1 MLDKAIKITYGLLF
15 FVTPLIMYPSTS
27 EIFEFNKLLFIYMCT
42 IIVMALWS
50 VKMIQL
56 RRIIIKKTIVDIP
69 IVIFLIILI
78 LSTIFSI
85 DRHTSL
91 WGYYGRFNGGV
102 ISILSFIVLYYGFV
116 SNIGKK
122 YIEKVLLLSVYSSL
136 AVILWGLPGKFGYDL
151 TCFIFTGQL
160 SNSCWTDQFRPSE
173 RMFSTLGQP
182 NWLGAYLA
190 VTFFIALYFLF
201 KQDDHKKINNSWTN
215 IKEVCLNIYIP
226 LNFLIILYTRSRSA
240 LVSVAIG
247 CVLFI
252 MYEFYIALTNGSKK
266 HHVLKIAIFS
276 ISLFCMTLLGKTGIP
291 KIDALLKISA
301 AKPVVV
307 QNLPAASLTNQP
319 KKIEIT
325 DSLDIR
331 KIVWQGAIELGKQ
344 YPMFGTGP
352 ETFAYAYYFVR
363 PQSHN
368 LTTEWDYIYNK
379 AHNEYLNYL
388 ATTGYLG
395 LIAYMSVIT
404 MSIYAF
410 AMNALKG
417 KKNAQLLSFCLLLS
431 YITILLTNFF
441 GFSVTTVN
449 LFFFLLPAFIL
460 ASKNEETEQSASKH
474 YNPAHPVAVF
484 GIIVASAVLLFGV
497 FSYWYADTQ
506 YKKGDDLS
514 KGADYQNAA
523 FYLSDARKWRS
534 EHVYD
539 DKLSFV
545 LANLAYQAASQ
556 QQNQTA
562 KQLVALSYT
571 YNKNSIS
578 SSPENILYYKTRAK
592 DFYLFFQSTN
602 NPEYLK
608 LAIDTLNSATKLAPT
623 DPKIPYSLAVFYSI
637 LGDVYKDKQV
647 EYRAKSLE
655 AVNKAIQMKSDYK
668 DNYMLK
674 AQLLK
679 KYGSKTES
687 KKVFQYVLDHFDPHD
702 QDAIEGTK

>member
-1 MLDKAIKITYGLLF
+1 MLDKAIKIIYGLLF
-15 FVTPLIMYPSTS
+15 LITPLLMYPSTS
-27 EIFEFNKLLFIYMCT
+27 EIFEFNKLLFIYVCAILIT
-42 IIVMALWS
+42 ALWS
-50 VKMIQL
+50 VKMIRL
-56 RRIIIKKTIVDIP
+56 RRIIIKKTVLDIP
-69 IVIFLIILI
+69 IITFLVILA
-78 LSTIFSI
+78 LSTLFSI

-102 ISILSFIVLYYGFV
+102 ISIISFILLYYGFV
-116 SNIGKK
+116 SNIAKK
-122 YIEKVLLLSVYSSL
+122 FIEQLLVLSVLSSV

-190 VTFFIALYFLF
+190 IIFFIALYFLF
-201 KQDDHKKINNSWTN
+201 KQYDHKKKRDSWITINQ
-215 IKEVCLNIYIP
+215 ICLYVYIP

-240 LVSVAIG
+240 LGSVAIG
-247 CVLFI
+247 CILFFL
-252 MYEFYIALTNGSKK
+252 YQLYRALKSGATKQQW
-266 HHVLKIAIFS
+266 LKIGIFS
-276 ISLFCMTLLGKTGIP
+276 ISLLCMILIGKTGIP
-291 KIDALLKISA
+291 KVDSIFKIPVS
-301 AKPVVV
+301 KPVVV
-307 QNLPAASLTNQP
+307 QNVPAAPSANQL
-319 KKIEIT
+319 KKVEIT

-331 KIVWQGAIELGKQ
+331 KIVWQGAIQLGNQ
-344 YPMFGTGP
+344 YPLFGTGP

-395 LIAYMSVIT
+395 LLAYMAIIIVSLYI
-404 MSIYAF
+404 F
-410 AMNALKG
+410 AVNILKG
-417 KKNAQLLSFCLLLS
+417 EKNAQLLSFCLLLS
-431 YITILLTNFF
+431 YITILITNFF

-449 LFFFLLPAFIL
+449 VFFFLLPSFIL
-460 ASKNEETEQSASKH
+460 TLKNEEPEQITAKQ
-474 YNPAHPVAVF
+474 YNPIHPVAVF
-484 GIIVASAVLLFGV
+484 GIILISAVLLFGV
-497 FSYWYADTQ
+497 FAYWYGDTQ

-514 KGADYQNAA
+514 KGADFQNAA

-556 QQNQTA
+556 QQNDTA

-571 YNKNSIS
+571 YNKNSINA
-578 SSPENILYYKTRAK
+578 SPQNILYYKTRAK

-608 LAIDTLNSATKLAPT
+608 LAVDTLNSATKLAPT

-668 DNYMLK
+668 DNYSLK

-679 KYGSKTES
+679 KYGSKKES
-687 KKVFQYVLDHFDPHD
+687 KELF
-702 QDAIEGTK
+702 